1 MNGLSCKP
9 CFQSELSPTL
19 PCNACNW
26 RFPMALAQLCCIY
39 MGNHGSVTA
48 HTRTR
53 SGPVNLLQHL
63 PTPTPRTF
71 SVRKARLISSQTSTD
86 VIHVNVRKRKQIS
99 LKAKAADSAP
109 LSALK
114 KQTEPMFTTTPDLVK
129 SQSLYTWRDG
139 LGRGLKSEKKYR
151 LMRQGSRTMT
161 SPVFTRRRSSE
172 ETKDNVIRPLP
183 ELQTFHPSERQSLLF
198 SEIPSRHEHLAEH
211 QHSLQLHAISSPVK
225 VSRTLSLV
233 PKLRLTKEL

>member
-1 MNGLSCKP
+1 
-9 CFQSELSPTL
+9 
-19 PCNACNW
+19 
-26 RFPMALAQLCCIY
+26 

-63 PTPTPRTF
+63 PAPIPRTF

-86 VIHVNVRKRKQIS
+86 VIRINVRKRTQIS
-99 LKAKAADSAP
+99 LKAKASDSAP
-109 LSALK
+109 VSALK
-114 KQTEPMFTTTPDLVK
+114 KQTQPILATTPDLVK
-129 SQSLYTWRDG
+129 SESLYTWRDG
-139 LGRGLKSEKKYR
+139 LGRGLKSEKRYR

-161 SPVFTRRRSSE
+161 SPLFSGRRSSE
-172 ETKDNVIRPLP
+172 EAKDNVIRPLP
-183 ELQTFHPSERQSLLF
+183 EQQTFHSNERQNLLF
-198 SEIPSRHEHLAEH
+198 SEIPSRHERLAEH